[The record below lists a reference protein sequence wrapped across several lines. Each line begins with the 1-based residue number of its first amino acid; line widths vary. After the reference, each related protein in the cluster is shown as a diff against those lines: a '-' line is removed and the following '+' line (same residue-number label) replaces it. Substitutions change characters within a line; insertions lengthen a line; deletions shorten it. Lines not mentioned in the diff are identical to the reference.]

1 MPAMSDVAPVVIS
14 VIADESGDGSDVVN
28 LPPERDGGGPTPPC
42 SDIAPVAACR
52 ETGSRTKPVAAGRSA
67 AVTASQKS
75 SIGHRKFLGAAGSA
89 TLALAGVA

>member
-1 MPAMSDVAPVVIS
+1 LPIEP
-14 VIADESGDGSDVVN
+14 GDGSDECVS
-28 LPPERDGGGPTPPC
+28 TQ
-42 SDIAPVAACR
+42 AAHEFFVTAAAR
-52 ETGSRTKPVAAGRSA
+52 LRLAATSRRWQHAAKPGAETKPVAAGRSA

>member
-1 MPAMSDVAPVVIS
+1 LPIEP
-14 VIADESGDGSDVVN
+14 GDGSDECVSTQAAHEFFVTAAAR
-28 LPPERDGGGPTPPC
+28 LR